1 MLKLFVTHP
10 PTPQPSPNQVGLSMV
25 AFIMTIFLQWRRK
38 QIESVC
44 VGWGELNL
52 SENLDKQI
60 KKKKQ
65 AIIMVYVQHCKN
77 SGGGRGGPTPTCTSY
92 FLFSLTFIANL
103 TGSFQKYSNFLD
115 TDSFPT
121 QKNLTITNKTPLEV
135 ALSFLL
141 KKVFSSKIKDQC

>member
-1 MLKLFVTHP
+1 
-10 PTPQPSPNQVGLSMV
+10 MV
-25 AFIMTIFLQWRRK
+25 AFIMTIFLQWRWK

-44 VGWGELNL
+44 LGWGGLNL

-60 KKKKQ
+60 LKKKPGYHYGLCLTLQKQ
-65 AIIMVYVQHCKN
+65 W
-77 SGGGRGGPTPTCTSY
+77 GWEGGPTPTCTSY
-92 FLFSLTFIANL
+92 FLFSLLTFIANL

-121 QKNLTITNKTPLEV
+121 QKNLTITNKTPVEV

>member
-1 MLKLFVTHP
+1 
-10 PTPQPSPNQVGLSMV
+10 MV

-44 VGWGELNL
+44 VGWGGLNL

-60 KKKKQ
+60 QKKKPGYHYGLCLTLQKQ
-65 AIIMVYVQHCKN
+65 W
-77 SGGGRGGPTPTCTSY
+77 GWEGGPTPTCTSY
-92 FLFSLTFIANL
+92 FLFSLLTFIANL

-115 TDSFPT
+115 ADSFPT
-121 QKNLTITNKTPLEV
+121 QKNLTITNKSPLEV

>member
-1 MLKLFVTHP
+1 
-10 PTPQPSPNQVGLSMV
+10 MV
-25 AFIMTIFLQWRRK
+25 AFIMTIFLQWRWK

-44 VGWGELNL
+44 VGWGGLNL

-60 KKKKQ
+60 LKKTRLSLWFMSNIAKT
-65 AIIMVYVQHCKN
+65 VGV
-77 SGGGRGGPTPTCTSY
+77 GGGPTPTCTSY
-92 FLFSLTFIANL
+92 FLFSLMTFIANL

-121 QKNLTITNKTPLEV
+121 HKNLTITNKTPLEV